1 MGEEVPTKR
10 KQGRSAPVLPWMRR
24 AISVEELATY
34 PVDSLGALDP
44 RIVSHLAS
52 RGIETVFS
60 IQKEVW
66 EMTCGGLSK
75 LHDVCFSAPTGSGK
89 TLAYALPI
97 VNALAE
103 KSRQAYLSIQCI
115 VVLPTRGLAMQV
127 QSVIQPLGE
136 SVGLKSIAVCGSIS
150 VGEEADELMG
160 NCPYCI
166 AVFTPG
172 RLVSHIESTPG
183 FAEKVRN
190 VSFIVVDEADRL
202 LRQRYND
209 WLPKIWSIHDSKN
222 VLKFIVSATLTRDP
236 SKLDALRLHAPRFVT
251 FLQEEHKY
259 KLPATLE
266 ETKIVVADR
275 DKPAALCTLLMNN
288 LCQSNDAG
296 CIVFVSAVE
305 TAATLTHLLNCIE
318 NKYSAGIGRGSPN
331 SPIVLEYSAATPPK
345 DREAALLEFRKG
357 SCNVLVCSDAITRG
371 IDIQGVGTVIN
382 YDAPVYAK
390 TYVHRAGRT
399 ARAGKRGKVITLLR
413 KEDVRHFKDMLRK
426 ADNNYVKDEV
436 LDSETLIQARS
447 WVNEALDTMKIDNN
461 VAGLHCI
468 VPSNKKR
475 HCPTHRKDGNSGYYS
490 GIPEVHIL

>member
-1 MGEEVPTKR
+1 MGEEVPSKR
-10 KQGRSAPVLPWMRR
+10 KEGRSAPVLPWMRR
-24 AISVEELATY
+24 AVSVEELATY
-34 PVDSLGALDP
+34 PVDSLGGLDQ
-44 RIVSHLAS
+44 RILSHLAS
-52 RGIETVFS
+52 KGFENVFS

-66 EMTCGGLSK
+66 EMTCGGQSK

-97 VNALAE
+97 VNALAV
-103 KSRQAYLSIQCI
+103 KSNQTYIPVQCI
-115 VVLPTRGLAMQV
+115 IVLPTRGLAMQV

-136 SVGLKSIAVCGSIS
+136 SVGLKSIAVCGSVS
-150 VGEEADELMG
+150 VREEANELMG
-160 NCPYCI
+160 TCRYSI

-172 RLVSHIESTPG
+172 RLVSHIESTHG
-183 FAEKVRN
+183 FAERVKST
-190 VSFIVVDEADRL
+190 SFLVVDEADRL

-209 WLPKIWSIHDSKN
+209 WLSKIWSIHDGTN

-251 FLQEEHKY
+251 FVQEEHKY
-259 KLPATLE
+259 KLPTTLE

-288 LCQSNDAG
+288 LCHSKDAG

-305 TAATLTHLLNCIE
+305 TASILTRLLNCIE
-318 NKYSAGIGRGSPN
+318 SRYDAGIGGGNPHDTK
-331 SPIVLEYSAATPPK
+331 IVEYSAATPPK
-345 DREAALLEFRKG
+345 DRETVLSEFRKG
-357 SCNVLVCSDAITRG
+357 SCKVLVCSDAITRG

-436 LDSETLIQARS
+436 LESETLIQARH
-447 WVNEALDTMKIDNN
+447 WVTEALDTMNIDNN
-461 VAGLHCI
+461 GAEMHDV
-468 VPSNKKR
+468 VPKATKK
-475 HCPTHRKDGNSGYYS
+475 HCPSHRKAGTSGHYS